1 MSADVSQPLSSNQ
14 EISLRD
20 LRPLSPGPALTAGT
34 KADPTD
40 LERPVEI
47 SGSVPSTFEERQR
60 FSSGLRDRAMDSSV
74 KLMYLAEGKSDISAV
89 FNPTTGYFPH
99 MNEESNV
106 AVGPPPL
113 SPKAQDEINRSL
125 LRAVYEANL
134 DDIKTIIDRG
144 AQVNPYKR
152 PPLYLAVCRRDVS
165 MTELLLQEGANY
177 ALGWCGTPPIHRAC
191 ENGDIKITE
200 LLLDAGASAN
210 SLDVRQEQPLHVM
223 LSTESPMSD
232 VSGLIGLLISR
243 GADINARSRTE
254 KTPLHLSCEHDNVDN
269 VRALLVHGTNT
280 DARDRTGNTPFHS
293 LVTSWTGTRDPAKFE
308 AITQLLLQHGFN
320 VNAQN
325 NCGDTPFH
333 ILFKWGL
340 ECKAAIPHSL
350 KQGDNVNA
358 QNSHGHTPLL
368 YSVTG
373 GPTNWPDCTAYLAVF
388 QSLVK
393 YGAQVNIQNEA
404 GDTPLHILARCGHH
418 LKKHA
423 EGRMQLIHGLFDTGT
438 DLSVNMQ
445 NESGNTP
452 LHLLFSVAVWPD
464 WRVREAFFESLIR
477 HGARLNLQNNGGDTP
492 LYIIIRSGQGRE
504 GNAESK
510 SRLIRGLFD
519 AGADLSV
526 NIQNARGDTPL
537 HILARRTFVVEKDD
551 EWKDQLIH
559 RLLHAGA
566 DLSISNV
573 DGESAWNLIDK
584 LENSSLIHQAAL
596 ARAPQEFVS
605 EGDEE
610 EIGVASLAIF
620 TLCKR
625 SMDSR
630 D

>member
-1 MSADVSQPLSSNQ
+1 
-14 EISLRD
+14 
-20 LRPLSPGPALTAGT
+20 
-34 KADPTD
+34 
-40 LERPVEI
+40 
-47 SGSVPSTFEERQR
+47 
-60 FSSGLRDRAMDSSV
+60 
-74 KLMYLAEGKSDISAV
+74 
-89 FNPTTGYFPH
+89 

-177 ALGWCGTPPIHRAC
+177 SLGWCGTPPIHRDC

-373 GPTNWPDCTAYLAVF
+373 GPTNWRDCSAYLPVL

-393 YGAQVNIQNEA
+393 
-404 GDTPLHILARCGHH
+404 
-418 LKKHA
+418 
-423 EGRMQLIHGLFDTGT
+423 
-438 DLSVNMQ
+438 
-445 NESGNTP
+445 
-452 LHLLFSVAVWPD
+452 
-464 WRVREAFFESLIR
+464 
-477 HGARLNLQNNGGDTP
+477 
-492 LYIIIRSGQGRE
+492 
-504 GNAESK
+504 
-510 SRLIRGLFD
+510 
-519 AGADLSV
+519 
-526 NIQNARGDTPL
+526 
-537 HILARRTFVVEKDD
+537 
-551 EWKDQLIH
+551 
-559 RLLHAGA
+559 
-566 DLSISNV
+566 NV
-573 DGESAWNLIDK
+573 DHVNK
-584 LENSSLIHQAAL
+584 QY
-596 ARAPQEFVS
+596 
-605 EGDEE
+605 
-610 EIGVASLAIF
+610 
-620 TLCKR
+620 
-625 SMDSR
+625 
-630 D
+630 